1 MDKQNTSSDAGPN
14 FELDKKKPL
23 ELYKDN
29 ELLEEFKNGNEKG
42 FDILVLRYQ
51 EKVYQVAF
59 RIVRNQEDAWELA
72 QETFIRAYKAIPK
85 FKGKSSFYTWLFRI
99 CFNLSITFSKK
110 KQKDRKMISLDTL
123 PEETITLQAVNP
135 KTDMSQPETQIKQN
149 ELSKAISN
157 AIELLPVQQKM
168 AFVMRQYDDM
178 KNEEIASA
186 LNLSVSGVKSNY
198 HHAVKKL
205 KEILKDWI

>member
-186 LNLSVSGVKSNY
+186 LNLSVSGVKSN
-198 HHAVKKL
+198 
-205 KEILKDWI
+205 

>member
-1 MDKQNTSSDAGPN
+1 MSPDVCQNDKHKA
-14 FELDKKKPL
+14 L
-23 ELYKDN
+23 ELYSDD
-29 ELLEEFKNGNEKG
+29 ELLNEIKNGNEKG
-42 FDILVLRYQ
+42 FDVLVLRYQ
-51 EKVYQVAF
+51 ERVYQIAF
-59 RIVRNQEDAWELA
+59 RIVKNQEDAWELA

-135 KTDMSQPETQIKQN
+135 KTEISQPETQIKHN
-149 ELSKAISN
+149 KLAKAISV
-157 AIELLPVQQKM
+157 AIEQLPFQQKQVFM
-168 AFVMRQYDDM
+168 MRQYDDM
-178 KNEEIASA
+178 KNEEIANV

-198 HHAVKKL
+198 HHAIKKL
-205 KEILKDWI
+205 KEILKEWI